1 MRQYITR
8 RVAILLAT
16 VALALSVPLAV
27 FASHQ
32 FTDVPNSNLFHA
44 DIDALV
50 DSGVTFG
57 CAPNRYCPNAFVTRG
72 QMAAFMNRLG
82 ALAPGKT
89 PVVNATKLDGVDAS
103 GFMQFSANAGS
114 SGLMRGTWISGGAR
128 SGAAQSFAIS
138 AITYQVPLATAPT
151 PHIIQPAAA
160 PPAGCSGSAS
170 APNASPGHL
179 CIFITIQTNNNSTS
193 QCNLINNTCGG
204 SASTRFG
211 VGVQTFATA
220 DGVFYAAGNWAVR
233 APLGLAEAASDDT
246 GIPGDRPVGTP

>member
-89 PVVNATKLDGVDAS
+89 PVVNASKVDGLDANQIVRAADDLQTVNTGTTPTTASLMSVTAPKAGGLLIDLDFTCASFSGTTNTRWDVNLTVDGAVT
-103 GFMQFSANAGS
+103 GGS
-114 SGLMRGTWISGGAR
+114 LMALHFPH
-128 SGAAQSFAIS
+128 AD
-138 AITYQVPLATAPT
+138 LATAT
-151 PHIIQPAAA
+151 P
-160 PPAGCSGSAS
+160 GDSAS
-170 APNASPGHL
+170 NTVFHAASAGAHTIGYRATRLFGDGTLDCNIYTSSLFVPFGNA
-179 CIFITIQTNNNSTS
+179 
-193 QCNLINNTCGG
+193 GG
-204 SASTRFG
+204 LPAF
-211 VGVQTFATA
+211 Q
-220 DGVFYAAGNWAVR
+220 
-233 APLGLAEAASDDT
+233 PEAAEGS
-246 GIPGDRPVGTP
+246 GVVAP